1 MLDRIRYAFR
11 AVFQRSALERE
22 MHDEMQH
29 HLEQRA
35 ATLVASGMRPRDAE
49 IAARREFGNVATHQE
64 AGRDA
69 RPAGVI
75 HSIIA
80 DIRFALRYF
89 KRKPLV
95 SATIVLVLAFGIG
108 GHAFE
113 MSLMVAVLTRRAPG
127 IPTDVPIV
135 RVRGMA
141 RPSDS
146 PTWSG
151 SKVSY
156 VAVREIQQL
165 SQIFES
171 VGASAASDVVTNVG
185 KDSDGEAT
193 LANFVNAEFFPV
205 LGLRVTDGPGLPKRV
220 SEPALFAVISYAMW
234 EDSFDRADVA
244 NREITVNGLA
254 VRVVGVAPPRF
265 GGVGGSERRRIIW
278 MPVEARTSVLREFGA
293 SSLALSSPDSLLF
306 ETAGRLAPGVS
317 SERATTAVHEV
328 ARRLAARMTPPTG
341 KARTAATIY
350 DADVVP
356 MRGITEI
363 GSDMPFIAAA
373 WGVITLLVL
382 LIACA
387 NVSSLVVS
395 AAVARRQ
402 EIAVRLSLGASRRRV
417 IRQLVT
423 ESTLLALAGG
433 ALGLTMY
440 WAVIRSLSAIPE
452 TDFVKPSFAAV
463 ILTMLVALAT
473 GILFGLTPAFHAT
486 RAGVAE
492 VLKGTAQGATRRSR
506 LQGRFVIAQIAL
518 TQPLLMVF
526 GWLVGGQ
533 LLERQVALPSGVAER
548 VMVLR
553 SDWRSIPGNDR
564 QRAVQLERLERA
576 LRATPGVLG
585 VIPNN
590 HYRLTTRLTAR
601 DGDSSAAAHRMIP
614 ASIYDIREGYFALL
628 GSPLLRGSDA
638 TASDSSSSV
647 IISSDL
653 ARELWGDADPIGR
666 RFAQSIP
673 EGSATAER
681 SNDLVVSGVYDTRY
695 IAKGSNSARVFRPR
709 REWWNDELLIRTSGP
724 ALDLTKSIRRV
735 AHETLPTSPFDAST
749 TLAQV
754 EASDRA
760 ELRNVWLVAMG
771 SLSLVLLL
779 TSIGLYGVVA
789 LAVEQR
795 RREIG
800 VRLALGARAGQVI
813 RMFCADGLRIGLTSL
828 AIGLSLSVAG
838 VVVVRANTV
847 RPPGTTEPSLW
858 AVAAVMAAL
867 VLAVSLVATFL
878 PARRVST
885 VDPMLALRSE

>member
-11 AVFQRSALERE
+11 AVFRRSALERE
-22 MHDEMQH
+22 MHDEMQN
-29 HLEQRA
+29 HLEQRTA
-35 ATLVASGMRPRDAE
+35 AFVASGMNQGDARL
-49 IAARREFGNVATHQE
+49 AARREFGNVAAHQE
-64 AGRDA
+64 TGRDA
-69 RPAGVI
+69 RPARLV

-80 DIRFALRYF
+80 DVHFALRYF
-89 KRKPLV
+89 KRKPLA

-113 MSLMVAVLTRRAPG
+113 MSLMVGVLTRRAPG
-127 IPTDVPIV
+127 IPSDVPIV
-135 RVRGMA
+135 RIRGME

-146 PTWSG
+146 PEWSG
-151 SKVSY
+151 SRLSY

-165 SQIFES
+165 TGTFES
-171 VGASAASDVVTNVG
+171 IGASASSDVVTNVG
-185 KDSDGEAT
+185 KDAEGEAT
-193 LANFVNAEFFPV
+193 LVNFVNDEFFPV
-205 LGLRVTDGPGLPKRV
+205 LGLRVDGGSGLPKGVR
-220 SEPALFAVISYAMW
+220 EPALFAVISHAMW
-234 EDSFDRADVA
+234 EDAFDRGEVA

-278 MPVEARTSVLREFGA
+278 MPVASRASILREFGA
-293 SSLALSSPDSLLF
+293 SPVALSSPDSLLF

-317 SERATTAVHEV
+317 TEQATTAVHEV
-328 ARRLAARMTPPTG
+328 ARRVAARMAPPVAKPRMAG
-341 KARTAATIY
+341 TIY
-350 DADVVP
+350 DADVVQ

-363 GSDMPFIAAA
+363 GSDMPFITAV
-373 WGVITLLVL
+373 WGVVSLLIL

-417 IRQLVT
+417 VRQLVT

-452 TDFVKPSFAAV
+452 ADFVSPSLATV
-463 ILTMLVALAT
+463 GLTMLVALAT

-492 VLKGTAQGATRRSR
+492 VLKSTTQGATRRSR
-506 LQGRFVIAQIAL
+506 LQARFVIAQIAL

-533 LLERQVALPSGVAER
+533 LLERQVVLPNGVAEH
-548 VMVLR
+548 VMLLR
-553 SDWRSIPGNDR
+553 SDWRSIPGTDQ
-564 QRAVQLERLERA
+564 QRGAQLDRLEHA

-585 VIPNN
+585 VVPNDQFE
-590 HYRLTTRLTAR
+590 LATRLTVR
-601 DGDSSAAAHRMIP
+601 DGDSSAAARTIP
-614 ASIYDIREGYFALL
+614 ASIYSIREGYFALL
-628 GSPLLRGSDA
+628 GAPLLRGSDA
-638 TASDSSSSV
+638 APSDSSNSV
-647 IISSDL
+647 IISSTL
-653 ARELWGDADPIGR
+653 ARELWGVADPIGR
-666 RFAQSIP
+666 RFAQVIP
-673 EGSATAER
+673 GNSANAEQR
-681 SNDLVVSGVYDTRY
+681 PDFIVGGVYDARY
-695 IAKGSNSARVFRPR
+695 IAIGTNNARIFRPR
-709 REWWNDELLIRTSGP
+709 RAWWNDEILIRTSGP
-724 ALDLTKSIRRV
+724 ALDLKKSIRRV
-735 AHETLPTSPFDAST
+735 GHEALPTAPLDAST
-749 TLAQV
+749 TLAQL
-754 EASDRA
+754 EAADRK
-760 ELRNVWLVAMG
+760 EMRNVWLVAMG

-813 RMFCADGLRIGLTSL
+813 RMFCTDGLRIGIVSL
-828 AIGLSLSVAG
+828 AIGLSLSFAG
-838 VVVVRANTV
+838 VFILRSNTV

-858 AVAAVMAAL
+858 AVAAFMVVL
-867 VLAVSLVATFL
+867 VLVVTLVATFL